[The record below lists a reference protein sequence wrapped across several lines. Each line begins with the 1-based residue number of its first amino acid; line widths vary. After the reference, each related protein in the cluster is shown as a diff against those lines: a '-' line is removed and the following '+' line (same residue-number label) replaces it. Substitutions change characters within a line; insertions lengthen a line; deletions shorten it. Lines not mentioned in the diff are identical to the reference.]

1 MCKFNYNKA
10 FRMKKIAL
18 LSATAILL
26 VSCSLT
32 SMQTD
37 EFSKSPELTISNSSG
52 SFVGKK
58 VNEFTAEYNNIRT
71 QVNKNAEELL
81 KLQQDIYTS
90 DEAYRE
96 IISSIEDRLEVG
108 TTPSNPDLVASLAKA
123 QENLGVLDSSIHRLS
138 QISSNTIAEKEKL
151 LALASTVNATY
162 GIPGAYDED
171 HADLNEILGVISQQ
185 EIVTADII
193 AEVKSDIISQQAKA
207 DEFRAEI
214 TRLNVDVAAGYFRD
228 SDLSFTKP
236 NLQVT
241 EIKPTVVTQ
250 TPAKEKSL
258 RTNTK
263 KVKLMNKV
271 GVITDD
277 ETKVNAKAVT
287 EKKVDVKKQQKTSV
301 AKKTV
306 APKKV
311 TSKKAPAKV
320 TKKAPVVK
328 PVAKKTVAPKVE
340 TPKAETPKVEEVE
353 AVETPKV
360 ETPKVEEVKAVET
373 PKVETPKVEEVK
385 AVETP
390 KVETPKVEEVEA
402 VETPKAETPKFVTK
416 LPEGTI
422 FSKDFP
428 NNDVSYYSE
437 LTVAVQNTMS
447 ANPDTKLEVI
457 ALMPMSV
464 KEQDRMQN
472 LMAKVFG
479 ELLDMHIP
487 AENLHISSISEIGR
501 DVPTLVV
508 RKRK

>member
-1 MCKFNYNKA
+1 
-10 FRMKKIAL
+10 MKKIAL

-328 PVAKKTVAPKVE
+328 PVAKKTAAPK
-340 TPKAETPKVEEVE
+340 
-353 AVETPKV
+353 VETPKV

-373 PKVETPKVEEVK
+373 PKI
-385 AVETP
+385 
-390 KVETPKVEEVEA
+390 ETPKVEEVEA

>member
-1 MCKFNYNKA
+1 
-10 FRMKKIAL
+10 MKKIAL

-185 EIVTADII
+185 ETVTADII

-353 AVETPKV
+353 AVETPK
-360 ETPKVEEVKAVET
+360 
-373 PKVETPKVEEVK
+373 
-385 AVETP
+385 
-390 KVETPKVEEVEA
+390 
-402 VETPKAETPKFVTK
+402 AETPKFVTK

>member
-1 MCKFNYNKA
+1 
-10 FRMKKIAL
+10 MKKIAL

-328 PVAKKTVAPKVE
+328 PVAKKTAAPK
-340 TPKAETPKVEEVE
+340 
-353 AVETPKV
+353 VETPKV

-390 KVETPKVEEVEA
+390 KIETPKVEEVEA

>member
-1 MCKFNYNKA
+1 
-10 FRMKKIAL
+10 MKKIAL

-353 AVETPKV
+353 AVETPK
-360 ETPKVEEVKAVET
+360 
-373 PKVETPKVEEVK
+373 
-385 AVETP
+385 
-390 KVETPKVEEVEA
+390 
-402 VETPKAETPKFVTK
+402 AETPKFVTK

>member
-353 AVETPKV
+353 AVETPK
-360 ETPKVEEVKAVET
+360 
-373 PKVETPKVEEVK
+373 
-385 AVETP
+385 
-390 KVETPKVEEVEA
+390 
-402 VETPKAETPKFVTK
+402 AETPKFVTK

>member
-328 PVAKKTVAPKVE
+328 PVAKKTAAPK
-340 TPKAETPKVEEVE
+340 
-353 AVETPKV
+353 VETPKV

-390 KVETPKVEEVEA
+390 KIETPKVEEVEA